1 MQNLL
6 TSITTPPRHQAP
18 LIQNPS
24 LRTVCSKKWV
34 NRLGKVTD
42 LISVLRGTVSSTPFT
57 RQPVSHI
64 NNLSTQNATAAE
76 QQSAVTEWI
85 NRSMVHIRHMVEER
99 VQSGHATET
108 NTQSLLN
115 ANAWVVALMS
125 RFKVQ

>member
-1 MQNLL
+1 
-6 TSITTPPRHQAP
+6 
-18 LIQNPS
+18 
-24 LRTVCSKKWV
+24 
-34 NRLGKVTD
+34 
-42 LISVLRGTVSSTPFT
+42 VLRGTVSSTPFT

-99 VQSGHATET
+99 VQSGYATET

-115 ANAWVVALMS
+115 ANAWVIALMS